1 MSAHKKRIRRRLIAS
16 LTTALIATLSVAVP
30 LLDGGETSPEP
41 VLESEHS
48 SSCPVA
54 HNHTIC
60 IQFGASSS
68 ERVPKSDHR
77 VPRSEVRLVSV
88 AIPALPQSH
97 GLDTPLLPRAPPPA

>member
-1 MSAHKKRIRRRLIAS
+1 MSVHKKEINRRLIAS

-54 HNHTIC
+54 HNHTVC
-60 IQFGASSS
+60 IQFGANLSM
-68 ERVPKSDHR
+68 R
-77 VPRSEVRLVSV
+77 VPRSDHRIPLLESSLLSV
-88 AIPALPQSH
+88 AIRALPHSQ
-97 GLDTPLLPRAPPPA
+97 GLDTPALPRAPPA